1 MMYLL
6 ARELGSTAGVDGGAP
21 LKLRGLLVKRKR
33 GMDLEGNDQFV
44 LQELGRFPPKLPN
57 TYPDPIY

>member
-21 LKLRGLLVKRKR
+21 LKLRGAISKEEV
-33 GMDLEGNDQFV
+33 GN
-44 LQELGRFPPKLPN
+44 GSGGK
-57 TYPDPIY
+57 